1 MKTTIL
7 FSADWHIDQSNI
19 RYTLPAVDALV
30 KIARERK
37 PDLVVHGGDYF
48 VHRGSIHP
56 EINWVVRDRLHEL
69 AAAAGGRRIVFD
81 AVSMLAISG
90 NHDQVFQHG
99 MHDGLA
105 GAVAVASDQDDIGR
119 GIVTATTATGPRV
132 VIVDGDG
139 GDTGTLSFVLIP
151 TVNKYWLH
159 SQTETEDKLDAGA
172 LLDSMVQSLILAEK
186 AQGRTP
192 IVVYHGTFA
201 GARTGNEQVMTAGMD
216 IALPQTAVNGAAI
229 VLAGHIHHAQELDG
243 PGCKIYYPGSI
254 APLTWNDKKLEP
266 RALLVEVE
274 HDEGGRVQG
283 VDVEAIPLPVVSQM
297 VESEITANACWY
309 ELPVADVLDEHVLR
323 SGARAGDRL
332 RLKIAA
338 PGASLSQI
346 TDNLLDQ
353 LAAKYQLEHIKAIR
367 ERSDADRIEFAANRR
382 IGIAEAFC
390 SWLQLQARED
400 LTDQERGDL
409 IALVRQLEEQV
420 QDEHLDACYDYQPET
435 LRAINWCQYGEFQ
448 IDFEELGSLVAI
460 RGANTA
466 GKSNA
471 VRALLFALYK
481 HQVAGD
487 VLRDLIRKGERQ
499 AEVVHTFHSHGDR
512 YRIRRVLKRS
522 GERGATAQLFFE
534 RGDEDEQ
541 KWYPLAE
548 GDARETEQ
556 AIRALI
562 GPPELFLATTYA
574 GQADVDGLLDL
585 GPAEL
590 RDLLQSVL
598 QRDFAGRQKLIRTWA
613 AYAEKQADRHRTL
626 MERAAGESARAAQL
640 EVDLEVTRGRL
651 AGHQA
656 ELAKIDLSALEAALR
671 CAQERAAELRGR
683 LAAIPAADAPV
694 AIRERLAT
702 AEKAVV
708 AAQERLAGARA
719 AAAAHAQHLEEEPPT
734 ADVGAAEAALA
745 QADTAL
751 RETKACHHDEQRKLW
766 ERLDSLAAEHRTA
779 HHAWEKA
786 KRDLDFVAT
795 QLQDLERRAL
805 LIDEVPCGGNDWVH
819 PGAVAD
825 PDQYSDELIDMST
838 CPLLADALSSRNSIE
853 TYSEYVRKGESQ
865 VQELGAEV
873 QRALEAL
880 GKARNE
886 DSQQLDQRHKAEAS
900 ALQAALDDAKR
911 VAEQARQA
919 EAKRAFWTAQEA
931 LLRGKAERA
940 GEYEAAVQEAE
951 ARVREAAEAVRA
963 ATGSIEARAAAERE
977 LSQASLDASAAE
989 KDLGRAQRDEAIA
1002 KSAAEQAAADIARL
1016 EAQLEAATK
1025 AAAEVSEHR
1034 TAIAGLER
1042 RGRHCS
1048 ILLDALG
1055 RDGVPQLLLE
1065 QFALP
1070 ELRSLVNSYLE
1081 ETSFSVEIE
1090 AQRQLVSGE
1099 GKPGVY
1105 LTFTDHRGT
1114 HPISAA
1120 SGQQRVALG
1129 SALRNALAALHAQ
1142 ALGSRIWLT
1151 VQDEGFGALDP
1162 ENREAAKV
1170 TLRRIAKDRRW
1181 FLYISH
1187 VEGLSEIADNVL
1199 EAVSHN
1205 GASKLEV
1212 VR

>member
-1 MKTTIL
+1 MKTRLL
-7 FSADWHIDQSNI
+7 FTADWHLDQSNI

-30 KIARERK
+30 QVARERK
-37 PDLVVHGGDYF
+37 PDLVIHGGDYF

-56 EINWVVRDRLHEL
+56 EINWLVRDRLHEL
-69 AAAAGGRRIVFD
+69 AAAAGGRRIAFD

-132 VIVDGDG
+132 VIVDADG
-139 GDTGTLSFVLIP
+139 GGSGTLSFVLIP

-159 SQTETEDKLDAGA
+159 SQTETEDKQDAGA

-186 AQGRTP
+186 AAGRDP
-192 IVVYHGTFA
+192 IVVYHGTFV
-201 GARTGNEQVMTAGMD
+201 GARLSNEQVMTAGMD
-216 IALPQTAVNGAAI
+216 VALPQTAVNGAAV

-243 PGCKIYYPGSI
+243 PGCKIHYPGSI
-254 APLTWNDKKLEP
+254 APLTWNDKKLAP
-266 RALLVEVE
+266 RALLVEIE

-297 VESEITANACWY
+297 VEHEVSDLPRNDGSVAWWIENEINA
-309 ELPVADVLDEHVLR
+309 
-323 SGARAGDRL
+323 SGVGSGDRL
-332 RLKIAA
+332 RLKITA
-338 PGASLSQI
+338 PGEVLTQV

-367 ERSDADRIEFAANRR
+367 ERSDSDRIEFAADRR
-382 IGIAEAFC
+382 IGIVEAFC

-400 LTDQERGDL
+400 LTDEERGVL
-409 IALVRQLEEQV
+409 IALARQLEEQV
-420 QDEHLDACYDYQPET
+420 QDEHLDACYDYQPEA
-435 LRAINWCQYGEFQ
+435 LVAKNWCQYEELA
-448 IDFEELGSLVAI
+448 IDFDKLGSLVAI

-471 VRALLFALYK
+471 VRALLFALFK

-487 VLRDLIRKGERQ
+487 VLSDLIRKGERQ

-534 RGDEDEQ
+534 RWLDATEQ
-541 KWYPLAE
+541 WTPLAE

-556 AIRALI
+556 AIRSLI

-585 GPAEL
+585 VPAEL

-613 AYAEKQADRHRTL
+613 ADAEKQADRHRTL

-671 CAQERAAELRGR
+671 SAQERAAELRGR
-683 LAAIPAADAPV
+683 LAAIPAADTPV

-734 ADVGAAEAALA
+734 ADVGAAEAAMA

-786 KRDLDFVAT
+786 KRDLDFVTT
-795 QLQDLERRAL
+795 QLQDFERRAL
-805 LIDEVPCGGNDWVH
+805 LIDEVPCGGNVWR
-819 PGAVAD
+819 GE
-825 PDQYSDELIDMST
+825 PDSVGRVLSFDMSA

-865 VQELGAEV
+865 VQELGAEI

-919 EAKRAFWTAQEA
+919 EAKRAAWAAQEA
-931 LLRGKAERA
+931 LLLGKAERA

-951 ARVREAAEAVRA
+951 ARVKELAEA
-963 ATGSIEARAAAERE
+963 ARAAADQVEARAGLERE
-977 LSQASLDASAAE
+977 LAHAERESAQAEDLLDR
-989 KDLGRAQRDEAIA
+989 GRQ
-1002 KSAAEQAAADIARL
+1002 EQAAAKAAADVAAADIVRI

-1025 AAAEVSEHR
+1025 AAAEASEHR
-1034 TAIAGLER
+1034 TAIAALER

-1048 ILLDALG
+1048 ILLEALG

-1105 LTFTDHRGT
+1105 ITFSDHRGT
-1114 HPISAA
+1114 HPVSAA

-1170 TLRRIAKDRRW
+1170 TLRRIARDRRW

-1187 VEGLSEIADNVL
+1187 VEGLSEIADSVL
-1199 EAVSHN
+1199 EAVAHN
-1205 GASKLEV
+1205 GASRLEV